1 MKTAVVILNYNDY
14 ETTYNMIEQIKNYKC
29 LNHILIVDNKSTD
42 RSYSKL
48 KKLENKKIKVIK
60 TDKNKGYAY
69 GNNFGVRYID
79 DNYKVDNIII
89 SNPDVIV
96 SEDTINTLIDDLKNK
111 NDISLIA
118 PIIEEKGNISRGW
131 KLPGFIE
138 DLISNIT
145 YFHKYSNKLM
155 SYKED
160 HYNNKLSRVEAVH
173 GCFFMIR
180 LKDFKEVNYF
190 DENTFLYYEEN
201 ILGKK
206 LKDKGKFTYVD
217 NTVKVIHNLSVSVDK
232 TYNSINKYKIL
243 KNSQKYYEKNY
254 NNLNIFGIILLRIFY
269 YISLAISYIIVFIL
283 NLKGSKK

>member
-1 MKTAVVILNYNDY
+1 MKTGIVILNYNDY
-14 ETTYNMIEQIKNYKC
+14 NTTCEMIEQIKDYKC

-48 KKLENKKIKVIK
+48 KKLEKKNIEVIK
-60 TDKNKGYAY
+60 TDENKGYAY
-69 GNNFGVRYID
+69 GNNFGIKYLEEHYRL
-79 DNYKVDNIII
+79 DNIII

-96 SEDTINTLIDDLKNK
+96 SEDTINKLIEDLKDDN
-111 NDISLIA
+111 ITLIA
-118 PIIEEKGNISRGW
+118 PVIEEKGTLSRGW
-131 KLPGFIE
+131 KLPKFKE
-138 DLISNIT
+138 DLLSNIT
-145 YFHKYSNKLM
+145 YFHKYSKKLL
-155 SYKED
+155 SYKDD
-160 HYNNKLSRVEAVH
+160 HYDKKLSRVEAVH

-180 LKDFKEVNYF
+180 LKDFKEVDFF

-206 LKDKGKFTYVD
+206 LKDNGMFTYVD

-232 TYNSINKYKIL
+232 TYNSIKKYKIL

-269 YISLAISYIIVFIL
+269 YISLTISYIIVFIL
-283 NLKGSKK
+283 NLKGSKQ

>member
-1 MKTAVVILNYNDY
+1 MKTGIVILNYNDY
-14 ETTYNMIEQIKNYKC
+14 ETTYDMIEQIKNYKC

-69 GNNFGVRYID
+69 GNNYGVRYID
-79 DNYKVDNIII
+79 ENYKVDNIII

-96 SEDTINTLIDDLKNK
+96 SEDTINTLINDLK
-111 NDISLIA
+111 DETITLIA
-118 PIIEEKGNISRGW
+118 PVVEEKGSISRGW
-131 KLPGFIE
+131 KLPHFIE
-138 DLISNIT
+138 DLLSNMN
-145 YFHKYSNKLM
+145 YFHKYSKKLM
-155 SYKED
+155 SYKDD
-160 HYNNKLSRVEAVH
+160 HYDKKLSRVEAVH
-173 GCFFMIR
+173 GCFFMIK
-180 LKDFKEVNYF
+180 LKSFKEVNYF

-206 LKDKGKFTYVD
+206 LKDNNMYCYVD
-217 NTVKVIHNLSVSVDK
+217 NSVKVIHNLSVSVDK

-269 YISLAISYIIVFIL
+269 YISLLVSYIIVFIL

>member
-1 MKTAVVILNYNDY
+1 MKTGIVILNYNDY
-14 ETTYNMIEQIKNYKC
+14 DTTINMIEQIKNYKC

-48 KKLENKKIKVIK
+48 KKLENKKIEVIK
-60 TDKNKGYAY
+60 TDQNKGYAY
-69 GNNFGVRYID
+69 GNNFGVRYLD
-79 DNYKVDNIII
+79 EKYKIDNIII

-96 SEDTINTLIDDLKNK
+96 SEDTINTLINDLK
-111 NDISLIA
+111 DETITLVS
-118 PIIEEKGNISRGW
+118 PVVEERGILSRGW
-131 KLPGFIE
+131 KLPRFKE
-138 DLISNIT
+138 DLISNMN
-145 YFHKYSNKLM
+145 YFHKYAKRLL
-155 SYKED
+155 SYDEE
-160 HYNNKLSRVEAVH
+160 HYSKKLSRVEAVH
-173 GCFFMIR
+173 GCFFMIK

-206 LKDKGKFTYVD
+206 LKDNNMFCYVD
-217 NTVKVIHNLSVSVDK
+217 NSVKVIHNLSVSVDK

-269 YISLAISYIIVFIL
+269 YISLSISYIIVFIM

>member
-14 ETTYNMIEQIKNYKC
+14 ETTKDMIEQIKNYKC

-48 KKLENKKIKVIK
+48 KKFENKKIEVIK
-60 TDKNKGYAY
+60 TDENKGYAY
-69 GNNFGVRYID
+69 GNNFGVRYLD
-79 DNYKVDNIII
+79 EKYKIDNIII

-96 SEDTINTLIDDLKNK
+96 SEETINTLISDLK
-111 NDISLIA
+111 DETITLIA
-118 PIIEEKGNISRGW
+118 PLVEEKGQISRGW
-131 KLPGFIE
+131 KLPHFKE
-138 DLISNIT
+138 DLISNIN
-145 YFHKYSNKLM
+145 YFHKYSKRLM
-155 SYKED
+155 SYNED

-173 GCFFMIR
+173 GCFFMIK
-180 LKDFKEVNYF
+180 LNEFKKVNYF

-206 LKDKGKFTYVD
+206 LKDNNMFCYVD
-217 NTVKVIHNLSVSVDK
+217 NSVKVIHNLSVSVDK
-232 TYNSINKYKIL
+232 TYNQIKKYKIL

-269 YISLAISYIIVFIL
+269 YISLMISYIIVFIS

>member
-1 MKTAVVILNYNDY
+1 MKTGIVILNYNDY
-14 ETTYNMIEQIKNYKC
+14 DTTYEMIEQIKKYKC

-48 KKLENKKIKVIK
+48 KKLENKKIEVIK
-60 TDKNKGYAY
+60 TDENKGYAY
-69 GNNFGVRYID
+69 GNNYGVRYLAEKYRID
-79 DNYKVDNIII
+79 SIII

-96 SEDTINTLIDDLKNK
+96 SEDTINTLIDDLEKK
-111 NDISLIA
+111 EDISIIA
-118 PIIEEKGNISRGW
+118 PIIDEKGVLSRGW
-131 KLPGFIE
+131 KLPHFKE
-138 DLISNIT
+138 DLVSNIN
-145 YFHKYSNKLM
+145 YFHKYSKKMM
-155 SYKED
+155 SYDDE
-160 HYNNKLSRVEAVH
+160 HYSNKLSRVEAVH

-180 LKDFKEVNYF
+180 LKDFKKVNYF

-206 LKDKGKFTYVD
+206 LKDNGMFTYVD

-269 YISLAISYIIVFIL
+269 YISLFISYIIVFIL
-283 NLKGSKK
+283 NLKGSK

>member
-1 MKTAVVILNYNDY
+1 MKTGIVILNYNDY
-14 ETTYNMIEQIKNYKC
+14 DTTCEMIEQIKDYKC

-48 KKLENKKIKVIK
+48 KKLETKKIEVIK
-60 TDKNKGYAY
+60 TDENKGYAY
-69 GNNFGVRYID
+69 GNNFGVKYLD
-79 DNYKVDNIII
+79 EKYKIDNIII

-96 SEDTINTLIDDLKNK
+96 SEDTINTLIDDLK
-111 NDISLIA
+111 DETITLIA
-118 PIIEEKGNISRGW
+118 PTIEERGILSRGW
-131 KLPGFIE
+131 KLPKFKE
-138 DLISNIT
+138 DLISNIN
-145 YFHKYSNKLM
+145 YFHKYSKKLM
-155 SYKED
+155 SYNDD
-160 HYNNKLSRVEAVH
+160 HYNKKLSRVEAVH

-180 LKDFKEVNYF
+180 LKAFKEINYF

-206 LKDKGKFTYVD
+206 LKDNNMYCYID
-217 NTVKVIHNLSVSVDK
+217 NDVKVIHNLSVSVDK
-232 TYNSINKYKIL
+232 TYNSIKKYKIL

-269 YISLAISYIIVFIL
+269 YISLSISYIKIFIL

>member
-1 MKTAVVILNYNDY
+1 MKTAIVILNYNDY
-14 ETTYNMIEQIKNYKC
+14 DTTCDMIEQIKNYKC

-60 TDKNKGYAY
+60 TDINKGYAY
-69 GNNFGVRYID
+69 GNNIGIKYLEE
-79 DNYKVDNIII
+79 NYKIDNIII

-96 SEDTINTLIDDLKNK
+96 SEKTIDTLIDDLK
-111 NDISLIA
+111 DETITLIA
-118 PIIEEKGNISRGW
+118 PVVEEKGNISRGW
-131 KLPGFIE
+131 KLPHFIE
-138 DLISNIT
+138 DLLSNMN
-145 YFHKYSNKLM
+145 YFHKYSKKLLC
-155 SYKED
+155 YKED
-160 HYNNKLSRVEAVH
+160 HYDKKLSRVEAVH
-173 GCFFMIR
+173 GCFFMIKSKA
-180 LKDFKEVNYF
+180 LKEVNYF

-206 LKDKGKFTYVD
+206 LKDKNLYCYID

-269 YISLAISYIIVFIL
+269 YISLGISYIIVFIL
-283 NLKGSKK
+283 NIKGSKK